1 MSEYEFS
8 ELEELAR
15 KQTALCKV
23 FSSTRRVMIVW
34 VLGDKEMTVT
44 EIAKSVG
51 ASMQST
57 SQHLRLMKDKGILT
71 SHKDGQAVLY
81 RVAQNDLMQNCI
93 ILEQSPLQKKQGR
106 DEKPLGSKQYILDK
120 ENFDD

>member
-93 ILEQSPLQKKQGR
+93 ILEQSPLLKKAR
-106 DEKPLGSKQYILDK
+106 A
-120 ENFDD
+120 